1 MKKKI
6 DRNEKNTD
14 KSESMMNKL
23 LTAIYSFIVAALGWE
38 EDRKNNDRVPVI
50 TVTKEEKDKVHFFKI
65 FVRQDAQLDRKQLDE
80 KAISLFDRAA
90 GAIKSKAGKK
100 PEMFDMVAKIIK
112 QWGKMKQVDCF
123 GAKHVTVCRKTW
135 TITVQVEKHWHRLPH
150 TMKDMMKLEKMLNQR
165 KWNTPK
171 KQQIQSHFNICLK
184 LAALAGELPIK
195 IQGKTPV
202 VAVVHVPN
210 GRHAHWEKRLLWNVY
225 YNAKTKK
232 LEYVKAREELR
243 AVKFSKGKKI
253 LVKPLDINKALKAHD
268 NGNGFKL
275 EGEEEVFRIKPR
287 VISNKEFRARKKGQ
301 GWLWDEASEGLE
313 AAKLAGVELV
323 KDCKFV
329 KELQESVTD
338 SVKNHRFTLAGLLM
352 SMTNIYN
359 CMDSILQGGA
369 TKKMV
374 SNIQDV
380 SLKGLLNNSQREIE
394 KLSERNAELLQ
405 KITAALG
412 IDKYTPPAVVTT
424 ADREF
429 NPMSNE
435 SHQAYILSHP
445 AVAAWQDRET
455 AEYNMRQRLEVVPHT
470 VYNQWAAKSGIAYF
484 VMASGD
490 SEEFIE
496 FASVACPTD
505 KQLGQTASQ

>member
-1 MKKKI
+1 MNKKI

-65 FVRQDAQLDRKQLDE
+65 NVRQDAQLDRKQLDE
-80 KAISLFDRAA
+80 KAVDLFDPVA
-90 GAIKSKAGKK
+90 GAKKSKKGKK

-150 TMKDMMKLEKMLNQR
+150 TMEDMMKLEKMLGQR

-210 GRHAHWEKRLLWNVY
+210 GKHAHWEKRLLWNVY
-225 YNAKTKK
+225 YNANTKK
-232 LEYVKAREELR
+232 LEYVKAQEELR
-243 AVKFSKGKKI
+243 AVKFRSGKKI
-253 LVKPLDINKALKAHD
+253 LVKPSDINDALEAHD

-275 EGEEEVFRIKPR
+275 EGEEEVFRIQH
-287 VISNKEFRARKKGQ
+287 RKKGQ
-301 GWLWDEASEGLE
+301 QGWKWEEASEGLE
-313 AAKLAGVELV
+313 AAKLAGVALV

-352 SMTNIYN
+352 SMTNIHN

-424 ADREF
+424 KDREF

-435 SHQAYILSHP
+435 SHQAYILSCP

-455 AEYNMRQRLEVVPHT
+455 AEHNLRQRLEVVPHP

-484 VMASGD
+484 VMASRD

-496 FASVACPTD
+496 FASVARPTD